1 MAVRYRTG
9 YQTCPSGSAMIPEGC
24 LDVVAE
30 ISRCAWGSVDAANNW
45 RPGAGSPS
53 FGPGIVTW
61 YVNTLTRL
69 PLTLT
74 VVVLTEPASAGTDIA
89 YKLFLL
95 SFETGGVAFTA
106 SMLATNPDPPG
117 EPDLGSINPAGQSHR
132 PPDTSS
138 TASSGKSSGLTTGSP
153 GGLEQDGSVLGPPPP
168 TLERGSRTT

>member
-1 MAVRYRTG
+1 MAVGYRTG
-9 YQTCPSGSAMIPEGC
+9 YQTCPSGSAMVPEGG
-24 LDVVAE
+24 LGVVAE

-45 RPGAGSPS
+45 WPGAGSAS
-53 FGPGIVTW
+53 LVLGQVMGIVTW

-95 SFETGGVAFTA
+95 SFETGGVA
-106 SMLATNPDPPG
+106 
-117 EPDLGSINPAGQSHR
+117 
-132 PPDTSS
+132 S

-153 GGLEQDGSVLGPPPP
+153 GGLEQEGSVLGPPPP
-168 TLERGSRTT
+168 TAERGSMTTLWPLMVAGM